1 MKRDSDGGSQEAHN
15 ESQLLNSDPPFQLQ
29 AGSSLQCQ
37 DTSVPYSE
45 SAGWSPRTW
54 SHLHLLKS
62 YK

>member
-1 MKRDSDGGSQEAHN
+1 MKRVSDRGSQEAHN
-15 ESQLLNSDPPFQLQ
+15 ESQLLSSDLPFQLQ
-29 AGSSLQCQ
+29 VGSSFWCQ
-37 DTSVPYSE
+37 DTSVLYSE